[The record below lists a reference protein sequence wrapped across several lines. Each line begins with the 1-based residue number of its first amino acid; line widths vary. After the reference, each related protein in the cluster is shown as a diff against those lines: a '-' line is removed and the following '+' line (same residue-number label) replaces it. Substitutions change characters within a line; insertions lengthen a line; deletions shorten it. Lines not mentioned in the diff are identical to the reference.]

1 MSDARAMMEAA
12 FARLSA
18 RDGYVDRPNQRQ
30 LAWLVSDCLD
40 EAASG
45 AFEAPTGLGKSL
57 AALIPAIAHAIAT
70 GKRTVVATY
79 TNVLAEQYWRKDL
92 PLALSLFD
100 LDEPPTVAFLIGRQ
114 RYACLAE
121 MEQADFP
128 WFPAYRSR
136 AEMGLESE
144 FRAMRLLPG
153 GEATGVWRRVAAPP
167 ICPRRLCPH
176 YAACYYY
183 KARREAEKAT
193 VVITNHSVVMQD
205 AMLKK
210 VTDGE
215 QTMLGEYDALIVDE
229 AHDFAQ
235 AATNSLEF
243 ELSDSRLG
251 ILLGLAARIDGA
263 IAPLAARTP
272 DRRRWDMA
280 YGELRRDIERVRRD
294 VTALATVP
302 SGILAASPDDIAESP
317 PIKRS
322 RSEAPRAL
330 IERLTEDAADSINDF
345 VRKVGETLAD
355 WRETDA
361 LPASQ
366 IREATEAMNAY
377 GAYLR
382 EFAIGC
388 REIFRPEGVAVS
400 YVGHPTSGPIVRRD
414 VVDLREPLTDLLW
427 SKTPGVVF
435 LSATLAVDGAFDFF
449 VKQTG
454 ARAHFTEVLETPFDY
469 ASQCA
474 VYLSPAGR
482 IPDPSVARKENREDA
497 YYEAL
502 ASEIEMILEAMEGRS
517 LVLFHSRR
525 EMEETFRRI
534 SPHRDYPVYLQRSTG
549 VASVGERFREVVP
562 SSLFAVRS
570 FWTGFDAPGETLS
583 CVVLVRV
590 PFEVPVDPPQ
600 VARQAWLQSLGESPF
615 ATHTLPQAKMMMRQG
630 AGRLIRRAE
639 DRGVLALLDPRLRTK
654 GYGEEILANL
664 PRGMRTFADVYDA
677 MAWVGLEPSLIGDA

>member
-1 MSDARAMMEAA
+1 MSEARALMEAA
-12 FARLSA
+12 FARLAA
-18 RDGYVDRPNQRQ
+18 RAGYVDRPNQRQ
-30 LAWLVSDCLD
+30 LAWLVSDCLA
-40 EAASG
+40 EATSG

-57 AALIPAIAHAIAT
+57 AALVPAIAHAVAS
-70 GKRTVVATY
+70 GSRTIVATY

-100 LDEPPTVAFLIGRQ
+100 FEEPPNVAFLIGRQ
-114 RYACLAE
+114 RYACLQELEA
-121 MEQADFP
+121 AGPP
-128 WFPAYRSR
+128 WYREYRSR
-136 AEMGLESE
+136 ATMGLESE
-144 FRAMRLLPG
+144 FRALRLLPAKD
-153 GEATGVWRRVAAPP
+153 ATGVWRRIAAPP
-167 ICPRRLCPH
+167 ICPRRLCAH
-176 YAACYYY
+176 YPACYYY
-183 KARREAEKAT
+183 RARREAEKAS
-193 VVITNHSVVMQD
+193 VVITNHSVVLQD
-205 AMLKK
+205 AMLKR

-215 QTMLGEYDALIVDE
+215 QTMLGDYDALIVDE

-235 AATNSLEF
+235 AAANSLEF
-243 ELSDSRLG
+243 ELSEARLG
-251 ILLGLAARIDGA
+251 VLLGLAARIDGA

-280 YGELRRDIERVRRD
+280 YGELRRDVERVRRE
-294 VTALATVP
+294 VSALATVP
-302 SGILAASPDDIAESP
+302 AGILAVSPDDIAESP

-355 WRETDA
+355 WRETEA
-361 LPASQ
+361 LPAGQ
-366 IREATEAMNAY
+366 IREAAEAMNAY

-400 YVGHPTSGPIVRRD
+400 YVGQPSSGPIVRRD
-414 VVDLREPLTDLLW
+414 IVDLRDPLTDLLW
-427 SKTPGVVF
+427 SRVPGVVF
-435 LSATLAVDGAFDFF
+435 MSATLAVDGGFDFF

-454 ARAHFTEVLETPFDY
+454 ARPQFMEVLDTPFDY
-469 ASQCA
+469 ASQCS
-474 VYLSPAGR
+474 VYLSPAGH
-482 IPDPSVARKENREDA
+482 IPDPSIARKDNREDA
-497 YYEAL
+497 YYDAL
-502 ASEIEMILEAMEGRS
+502 ASEIEMILEAMDGRS

-525 EMEETFRRI
+525 EMEETHRRL
-534 SPHRDYPVYLQRSTG
+534 SPPRDRPVYVQRATG
-549 VASVGERFREVVP
+549 VASVGERFRDVVS

-600 VARQAWLQSLGESPF
+600 IARQAWLQSLGESPF
-615 ATHTLPQAKMMMRQG
+615 AAHTLPQAKMMMRQG

-664 PRGMRTFADVYDA
+664 PRGMRTFEDVYDA
-677 MAWVGLEPSLIGDA
+677 MAWVGLERSDVED